1 MGDRNCSKMAL
12 KNKNIVYNRLILI
25 AGYIL
30 SISSTYQCAYVMFCH
45 FFQDSEEVMAES
57 TAQI

>member
-1 MGDRNCSKMAL
+1 MAL

-30 SISSTYQCAYVMFCH
+30 SISSTYQCVYVMFCH